1 MFLMD
6 LDDRQQVVHGS
17 RTIAEAL
24 AIFRK
29 ELLAAGIRRVLTAC
43 LVMQQFGVMTRAD
56 PYQFVHLE
64 HGGDDD

>member
-1 MFLMD
+1 MD

-29 ELLAAGIRRVLTAC
+29 ELLAAGIPRLLTAC
-43 LVMQQFGVMTRAD
+43 LVLQQFGVMTRAD
-56 PYQFVHLE
+56 PYQFVHIE
-64 HGGDDD
+64 HGNDDG

>member
-1 MFLMD
+1 MD

-29 ELLAAGIRRVLTAC
+29 ELLAAGIPRFLTAC

-56 PYQFVHLE
+56 PYQFVHIE
-64 HGGDDD
+64 HGDNHE